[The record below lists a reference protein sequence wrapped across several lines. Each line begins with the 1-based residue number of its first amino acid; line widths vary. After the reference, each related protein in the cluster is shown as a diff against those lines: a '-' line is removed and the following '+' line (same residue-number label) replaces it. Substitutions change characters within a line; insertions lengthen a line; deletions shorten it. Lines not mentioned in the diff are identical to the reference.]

1 MSLFNLK
8 ELKKSS
14 IYFTPNFPSLQTKRY
29 KFSFFKVTGLV
40 ILYSLFVAIITT
52 LILILTP
59 AKEILFFVENE
70 NLTEKAEQI
79 KEMDERIKILT
90 KQLNAISSTNTKLK
104 YAIMLGEVDSLD
116 SNTQKI
122 YDSLRESSTNK
133 KKIPKEGFVFKA
145 FIQFVN
151 KFFNKDTLDA
161 NLIFIQPSN
170 GKVINNFNEAK
181 GHLGV
186 DYALKNDSPIFATE
200 SGHIIFSGY
209 DIDDGYTIIIA
220 HQNNY
225 ISKYKHCAKLLV
237 SEREF
242 VRQGE
247 IIAMSGNSGFN
258 TSGPHLHFEIW
269 KDGFALDPYKYLIA
283 EGELNG
289 K

>member
-8 ELKKSS
+8 ELKRSS

-40 ILYSLFVAIITT
+40 ILYSLFVALLTT

-79 KEMDERIKILT
+79 KEMDERIQILT
-90 KQLNAISSTNTKLK
+90 KQLNAISSTNAKLK

-133 KKIPKEGFVFKA
+133 KTIPKEGFVLKA

-151 KFFNKDTLDA
+151 KFFNNDTLDA
-161 NLIFIQPSN
+161 DLIFIQPSK
-170 GKVINNFNEAK
+170 GKVINNFNETK

-186 DYALKNDSPIFATE
+186 DYALKNDSPIFASE

-209 DIDDGYTIIIA
+209 DINDGYTIIIA

-258 TSGPHLHFEIW
+258 TTGPHLHFEIW
-269 KDGFALDPYKYLIA
+269 KDGFALDPYKYLIV